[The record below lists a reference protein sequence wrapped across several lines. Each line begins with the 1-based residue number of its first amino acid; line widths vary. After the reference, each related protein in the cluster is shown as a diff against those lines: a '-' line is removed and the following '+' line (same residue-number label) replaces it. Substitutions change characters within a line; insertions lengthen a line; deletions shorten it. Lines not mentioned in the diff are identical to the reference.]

1 MFRSVKCLALVA
13 MLALSLG
20 GSPERAEARKLAGNA
35 NAEAKALDLAKRLI
49 ALRTVRG
56 EGNQTAAAQQVVR
69 QELLAA
75 GWPDSA
81 IEIIPLDDTAFL
93 IATWPGSDPKLKPLV
108 VSGHMDV
115 VEARPADWMRDP
127 FTPVVENGFLFGRG
141 ASDMK
146 LDIALGLTALIE
158 MRRQG
163 YKPRRTIVIAYSGDE
178 ETTMATSQVIAKRLA
193 GADQVLVMDYDLN
206 GMLDPVSGA
215 AVQYVWQGAEKSY
228 ADFELTVTNP
238 GGHSSVPRPDNA
250 INQLA
255 GALQRIAEYRFPAEV
270 SPLTQAF
277 FAQSAKL
284 EKNPEL
290 AKAMGDFAANPA
302 DPQAIAVLR
311 NDVELNS
318 LIGTTCVV
326 TLINGG
332 HAINALPQRVTA
344 NVNCRIFP
352 GHRRAEI
359 MAELNRVAA
368 EPALTIRDVSEGV
381 TESPASPLR
390 KDLSSALDRAL
401 GKIHP
406 GLPAIPGMS
415 KGATDCMWYRVGGT
429 DCYNVSALF
438 MKPDDYRSHGL
449 DERAPIA
456 SIWPALTF
464 YTSLFSDLSR

>member
-1 MFRSVKCLALVA
+1 MTRAAHALTLLLALA
-13 MLALSLG
+13 LAG
-20 GSPERAEARKLAGNA
+20 TPVQAKPKKAVDHAKAEAQ
-35 NAEAKALDLAKRLI
+35 ALDLAMQLI

-56 EGNQTAAAQQVVR
+56 EGNKTPEAMALVR
-69 QELLAA
+69 QQLLAA
-75 GWPDSA
+75 GWSDST
-81 IEIIPLDDTAFL
+81 IEITPLDDAAYM
-93 IATWPGSDPKLKPLV
+93 IATWPGSDPSLKPLV
-108 VSGHMDV
+108 ISGHMDV
-115 VEARPADWMRDP
+115 VEAKPSDWQRDP

-146 LDIALGLTALIE
+146 LDNALGLTALIE
-158 MRRQG
+158 MRRKG

-193 GADQVLVMDYDLN
+193 VADQVLTLDYDLN

-215 AVQYVWQGAEKSY
+215 PVQWVWQGAEKGY

-238 GGHSSVPRPDNA
+238 GGHSSVPRSDNA

-255 GALQRIAEYRFPAEV
+255 GALLRIAQYRFPAEV

-284 EKNPEL
+284 EKNLEL
-290 AKAMGDFAANPA
+290 ARAMRDFAANPA
-302 DPQAIAVLR
+302 DPQAISVLR
-311 NDVELNS
+311 GDVELNS

-326 TLINGG
+326 TLVNGG

-359 MAELNRVAA
+359 MAELKRVAA

-390 KDLSSALDRAL
+390 KDLSSALGRAL

-456 SIWPALTF
+456 SIGPALVF
-464 YTSLFSDLSR
+464 YQSLFSDLSR

>member
-1 MFRSVKCLALVA
+1 
-13 MLALSLG
+13 
-20 GSPERAEARKLAGNA
+20 
-35 NAEAKALDLAKRLI
+35 
-49 ALRTVRG
+49 
-56 EGNQTAAAQQVVR
+56 
-69 QELLAA
+69 
-75 GWPDSA
+75 
-81 IEIIPLDDTAFL
+81 
-93 IATWPGSDPKLKPLV
+93 
-108 VSGHMDV
+108 MDV
-115 VEARPADWMRDP
+115 VEARPADWQRDP

-146 LDIALGLTALIE
+146 LDNAMGLTAVIAL
-158 MRRQG
+158 RRKG

-193 GADQVLVMDYDLN
+193 GADQVLIMDYDLN

-215 AVQYVWQGAEKSY
+215 PVQYVWQGAEKSY
-228 ADFELTVTNP
+228 ADFELTVINP
-238 GGHSSVPRPDNA
+238 GGHSSVPRADNA

-255 GALQRIAEYRFPAEV
+255 AALQRIAQHRFPAEV
-270 SPLTQAF
+270 SPLTQA
-277 FAQSAKL
+277 
-284 EKNPEL
+284 
-290 AKAMGDFAANPA
+290 
-302 DPQAIAVLR
+302 ITVLR
-311 NDVELNS
+311 GDVELNS

-332 HAINALPQRVTA
+332 HAVNALPQRVTA

-359 MAELNRVAA
+359 MTELKRVAA
-368 EPALTIRDVSEGV
+368 EPALTIRDASEGV

-390 KDLSSALDRAL
+390 KDLSSALGRAL

-456 SIWPALTF
+456 SIGPAITF